1 MTYPSP
7 PLEIA
12 SYETNPG
19 QAVSIAQPLEFA
31 MQNPSI
37 DPSRHPRL
45 LATALL
51 WLFGGSLLLATTLVP
66 ARTDLLGWTPFFW
79 LFVAPLAV
87 ALTLE
92 PRLPRQL
99 LSLRKQRRRSTSQLI
114 WN

>member
-1 MTYPSP
+1 MRSKPVDT
-7 PLEIA
+7 
-12 SYETNPG
+12 
-19 QAVSIAQPLEFA
+19 Q
-31 MQNPSI
+31 
-37 DPSRHPRL
+37 RHSRL
-45 LATALL
+45 LAAALL

-66 ARTDLLGWTPFFW
+66 AHTAMFGWTPFFW

-99 LSLRKQRRRSTSQLI
+99 MSLRRQRRPRNAQLI

>member
-1 MTYPSP
+1 MRSQ
-7 PLEIA
+7 
-12 SYETNPG
+12 S
-19 QAVSIAQPLEFA
+19 F
-31 MQNPSI
+31 

-51 WLFGGSLLLATTLVP
+51 WLFVGSVLLITTLVP
-66 ARTDLLGWTPFFW
+66 AHTALLGWTPFFW

-92 PRLPRQL
+92 PRLPRL
-99 LSLRKQRRRSTSQLI
+99 MLSLRKTRRRTSSQLI

>member
-1 MTYPSP
+1 
-7 PLEIA
+7 
-12 SYETNPG
+12 
-19 QAVSIAQPLEFA
+19 
-31 MQNPSI
+31 MQNPPI
-37 DPSRHPRL
+37 DTSRHPRL

-51 WLFGGSLLLATTLVP
+51 WLFAGSLLLATTLIP
-66 ARTDLLGWTPFFW
+66 AHTDLLGWTPFFW

-99 LSLRKQRRRSTSQLI
+99 LSLRKQRRRTTSQLI

>member
-1 MTYPSP
+1 MR
-7 PLEIA
+7 
-12 SYETNPG
+12 NK
-19 QAVSIAQPLEFA
+19 
-31 MQNPSI
+31 SI
-37 DPSRHPRL
+37 DPGRHPRL

-66 ARTDLLGWTPFFW
+66 AHTALFGWTPFFW

-99 LSLRKQRRRSTSQLI
+99 LSLRKPRRRNTSQLI

>member
-1 MTYPSP
+1 MH
-7 PLEIA
+7 
-12 SYETNPG
+12 N
-19 QAVSIAQPLEFA
+19 QP
-31 MQNPSI
+31 I

-51 WLFGGSLLLATTLVP
+51 WLLAGSALLATTLIP
-66 ARTDLLGWTPFFW
+66 AHTDLLGWAPFFW
-79 LFVAPLAV
+79 LFIAPLAV

-99 LSLRKQRRRSTSQLI
+99 LNLRKPRRRQTSQLI

>member
-1 MTYPSP
+1 MHHP
-7 PLEIA
+7 P
-12 SYETNPG
+12 
-19 QAVSIAQPLEFA
+19 
-31 MQNPSI
+31 I

-51 WLFGGSLLLATTLVP
+51 WLFAGSVLLATTLVP
-66 ARTDLLGWTPFFW
+66 AHTDLLGWTPFFW
-79 LFVAPLAV
+79 LFAAPLAV

-99 LSLRKQRRRSTSQLI
+99 LNLRKQRRRSAAQLI